1 MKIRYQALALALLVP
16 LMGGAG
22 CNDVRA
28 KSAFKDGNKAYRE
41 ENFKKSIESYQ
52 RAVDLK
58 PDMAEAH
65 FYLGSAHQAMFRPG
79 KETPENKAHLD
90 TAIAEYKKSLEVN
103 SGASENLKKVRANS
117 LAALTG
123 IYSEDPYK
131 SFDEALSYAKQL
143 VQENPNDPKN
153 LFAMANLYEKFGKI
167 DEAEET
173 YRRVV
178 EVNPNDAKACA
189 ALAGFYNKPLW
200 DSKSKFELA
209 ISTLEKCATIDPN
222 DPSGWYKVAVFYWD
236 KAYRD
241 PLLNDEAKDSYADKG
256 LEAADKALS
265 VKPDYVDGLVYKG
278 LLLRVKAQV
287 TNNPRMRLQY
297 LDQAQT
303 LAKQA
308 KQLRTEQAAASTP
321 AAAASAAPTPGG

>member
-16 LMGGAG
+16 LLGGAG

-41 ENFKKSIESYQ
+41 ENFKKAAEHYQ

-65 FYLGSAHQAMFRPG
+65 FYLGSAQQAMFRPG
-79 KETPENKAHLD
+79 KETPDNKAHLD
-90 TAIAEYKKSLEVN
+90 TAIAEFKKSLEVN
-103 SGASENLKKVRANS
+103 NDATENLKKVHANA

-123 IYSEDPYK
+123 IYAEEPYK

-143 VQENPNDPKN
+143 VQANPNEPKN

-200 DSKSKFELA
+200 DNKSKFELA
-209 ISTLEKCATIDPN
+209 IATLEKCATIDPN

-241 PLLNDEAKDSYADKG
+241 PLLNDQAKDAYADKG
-256 LEAADKALS
+256 LEAVDKALAT
-265 VKPDYVDGLVYKG
+265 KPDYVDGLVYKG

-287 TNNPRMRLQY
+287 TNNTGQRQQY
-297 LDQAQT
+297 LEQAQT

-308 KQLRTEQAAASTP
+308 KQLRTEQAATSKP
-321 AAAASAAPTPGG
+321 SAASASPAPGQ